1 MSDRGR
7 SRSVSSTSSDS
18 SSSGSSDSSSPED
31 LAPDHDLIKDLR
43 EHCPPDTMMVFRDT
57 EGLVFETLDRVEKS
71 NIPRVLGYN
80 YMFTKALK
88 KVKSLGDFIRGLSGH
103 IANIETLC
111 RLNRREATDDL
122 RRRKVVKGRLSRNVF
137 AIRKRVAVWKDAM
150 KSVERM
156 ATQDGASWTEGYR
169 SMLYRRL
176 IPAERTR
183 WYCCHILAT
192 VRDMRTVSSVRF
204 LDED

>member
-7 SRSVSSTSSDS
+7 SRSASSSSSSS
-18 SSSGSSDSSSPED
+18 SSSGSDSSSPED
-31 LAPDHDLIKDLR
+31 LAPGPVLIKNLR
-43 EHCPPDTMMVFRDT
+43 KHGPPDTIMVFRDT
-57 EGLVFETLDRVEKS
+57 EGLVYETLDRVEQS

-88 KVKSLGDFIRGLSGH
+88 KVKSREDFIRVLLGH

-137 AIRKRVAVWKDAM
+137 AIRKRVAVWRDAM
-150 KSVERM
+150 RSIERM
-156 ATQDGASWTEGYR
+156 ATQDGASWTDGYR

-192 VRDMRTVSSVRF
+192 VQDMRTVSSVRF
-204 LDED
+204 SDED